1 MVRVI
6 TGVGIMPSR
15 LDEMDLLGIYLEMES
30 EGLKSSQCKAGLGYE
45 KKYRQIFGAT

>member
-6 TGVGIMPSR
+6 TGVGIMPSG

-30 EGLKSSQCKAGLGYE
+30 EGLNLHIAKQD
-45 KKYRQIFGAT
+45 